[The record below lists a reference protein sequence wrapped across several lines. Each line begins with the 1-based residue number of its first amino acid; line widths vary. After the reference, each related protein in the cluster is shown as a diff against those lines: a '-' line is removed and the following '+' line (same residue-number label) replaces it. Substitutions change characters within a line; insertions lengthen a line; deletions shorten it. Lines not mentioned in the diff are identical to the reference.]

1 MDEVQASFEFS
12 CDPFIG
18 YGSLPVKPDSTTIDI
33 YNSKAKEYTQLP
45 KDVDQDIRLETF
57 ATKLPEKACILDYGC
72 GPGTSAAYFA
82 DRGIVTH
89 AFDASKEM
97 VKLASR
103 HPKVTVWQAGFH
115 EFNKIDTYDGV
126 WASFSLLH
134 APRRDMNKL
143 LLAIHK
149 SLKAGGKFCFSVKLG
164 KGEARDKLGRLYTY
178 YGQCELETLLCAAN
192 FTWENHFN
200 GSGKGLDGSI
210 SRWISVFAHA

>member
-1 MDEVQASFEFS
+1 M
-12 CDPFIG
+12 
-18 YGSLPVKPDSTTIDI
+18 KPDSTTIDI
-33 YNSKAKEYTQLP
+33 YNSKAEEYTQLS
-45 KDVDQDIRLETF
+45 KDVDQDIRLENF
-57 ATKLPEKACILDYGC
+57 ANTLPAKARVLDYGC

-82 DRGIVTH
+82 DRGMVTH
-89 AFDASKEM
+89 AFDASQEM

-134 APRRDMNKL
+134 APRSDMNKL

-149 SLKAGGKFCFSVKLG
+149 SLRTGGKFCLSVKLG
-164 KGEARDKLGRLYTY
+164 KGEARDTLGRLYTY
-178 YGQCELETLLCAAN
+178 YEQNELETLLSAAN

-200 GSGKGLDGSI
+200 GSGKGLDGST